1 MANKDKDSNWGGAR
15 EGPGRKSLG
24 EKLKLAEMLDTHIDP
39 NLVMQR
45 LEERIDSGDH
55 RAIEL
60 YLKYRAGLPTQKV
73 DMDVSGSQDVNIT
86 LRNLI
91 NFKEEE

>member
-1 MANKDKDSNWGGAR
+1 MAGKKGRSGGAR
-15 EGPGRKSLG
+15 AGAGRPSLG
-24 EKLKLAEMLDTHIDP
+24 EKIKLAEMLDEHIDP
-39 NLVMQR
+39 NMVMQR

-73 DMDVSGSQDVNIT
+73 DMEVSGSTDINIT
-86 LRNLI
+86 LRDLI
-91 NFKEEE
+91 DFKE